1 MIDLLLDACAEA
13 GVDRPLVVLNP
24 AQRAVAE
31 HVQGRC
37 DVVWQAA
44 PRGTGHALSMVP
56 PERLRGDILVLNG
69 DCPLVRGETLKRL
82 YATHRSAGA
91 ATTIAS
97 VVVPGRHD
105 GRVMRDGQGRFHRIV
120 EEKDASAAERE
131 ITEINAGLYCFRAEG
146 LAEELARLR
155 PDNRQGEY
163 YITDLV
169 ARHTPVEVVRLEDPD
184 EALGVND
191 RVQLAAAERAL
202 RSRIVRD
209 LMLGGVTFTDPASC
223 LVEVGVKIGGDTVV
237 EPFTILRGK
246 TVIGE
251 DCRIGPYA
259 DIADSEVGNACVVDH
274 AWLRECRLGDRSD
287 CGPFVKLRPGTEVA
301 DDVHIGS
308 FGEIVR
314 SRIGTR
320 SRVPHFAYVGD
331 AVIGENVNI
340 GAGTVTANY
349 DGTAKNQTVIEDD
362 AFVGVDTLLRAPVK
376 LGRGSK
382 TGAGSVVLS
391 DVPPGVTVVG
401 APARAIPRKIGRKR

>member
-24 AQRAVAE
+24 AQGAVAQ
-31 HVQGRC
+31 HVEGRC
-37 DVVWQAA
+37 EVVWQAA

-56 PERLRGDILVLNG
+56 PERLRGDVLVLNG

-82 YATHRSAGA
+82 YETHRAAGA

-97 VVVPGRHD
+97 VVVPGRPD
-105 GRVMRDGQGRFHRIV
+105 GRVLRDGQGRFHRIV
-120 EEKDASAAERE
+120 EEKDASPAERE

-169 ARHTPVEVVRLEDPD
+169 ASHAPVEVVRLEDPD

-202 RSRIVRD
+202 RNRVVRD
-209 LMLGGVTFTDPASC
+209 LMVGGVTFTDPASC
-223 LVEVGVKIGGDTVV
+223 VVDVGVKIGGDTVV

-251 DCRIGPYA
+251 ECRIGPYA
-259 DIADSEVGNACVVDH
+259 DIADSEVGNSCVVDH

-287 CGPFVKLRPGTEVA
+287 CGPFVKLRPGTEIA

-314 SRIGTR
+314 TRIGSR
-320 SRVPHFAYVGD
+320 SRVPHFAYLGD
-331 AVIGENVNI
+331 AVIGQNVNI

-401 APARAIPRKIGRKR
+401 TPAREIPRKIGRKR